1 MDWRQWLDVKQYE
14 FLMHWF
20 MRRQREVQLAQLQ
33 EPLSYDGFSQYDQLC
48 QQMLKDAAVAYVE
61 RFSEPVAPIVLTN
74 MLHLAELE
82 LAGRPAGKK
91 QAGRLH

>member
-20 MRRQREVQLAQLQ
+20 MRRQREVQLAKLQ
-33 EPLSYDGFSQYDQLC
+33 EPLAYDGFSQYDQLC
-48 QQMLKDAAVAYVE
+48 QQMLKDAAVAYFE
-61 RFSEPVAPIVLTN
+61 RFFEPVAPIVLTN

-91 QAGRLH
+91 PTGRLH